1 MKDIIYKLNKEIEI
15 EKIIALLFDSDYLPI
30 EDMNDKIR
38 LQKMFTNANLIVS
51 AWDNTKLVGIARSL
65 CDFSYCCYLSD
76 LCVDLQYRN
85 LNIGKKL
92 IELTKES
99 AGNECKL
106 ILHSNAN
113 AFKFY
118 EKIGMK
124 NISEAFIIQRNY

>member
-1 MKDIIYKLNKEIEI
+1 MKDIIYKLNIEIEI
-15 EKIIALLFDSDYLPI
+15 EKIIALLFNSDYLPI
-30 EDMNDKIR
+30 ENMNDKIR

-51 AWDNTKLVGIARSL
+51 AWDSTKLVGIARSL

-99 AGNECKL
+99 AGDECKL

-113 AFKFY
+113 SFKFY